1 MNSALQDSRITRF
14 IEYGPRRTIQM
25 RHHSSYM
32 QGRIHS
38 TVIAAMPHLRNYQ
51 LLTQRY
57 DIISKNKVY
66 NLLSGYSLDI

>member
-51 LLTQRY
+51 
-57 DIISKNKVY
+57 
-66 NLLSGYSLDI
+66 